1 MSTSGMGLTRNGYV
15 NTVGIR
21 HPSLHWPS
29 VQMVPCWPLR
39 PLTCTN
45 RVSRRQVATWRM
57 PSTSG
62 KCKSTKWNPNKR
74 SMPGFLLFKFA
85 SFPPRSGCVK
95 LLSLLFFT
103 HHHLLNSIQVLSISP
118 SHTLCTS
125 ALQLVSCFHPL
136 LFPPLLFSVF
146 VYPSH
151 CHIFA
156 RFHFYRELNQ
166 VVGTVVLDTT
176 IFQVYFVLLSFFNQ
190 NIHTTEQ
197 WRRWESSCIDLIP
210 LILNFRSFICL
221 IFLIIW
227 NCVDKKKYTRT
238 KG

>member
-1 MSTSGMGLTRNGYV
+1 MPLAGLTVMSTSGMDLTRNGYV
-15 NTVGIR
+15 NTAGIR

-136 LFPPLLFSVF
+136 LFPHSFSLSLSIQAIVIYLLVSISIENWIKLLE
-146 VYPSH
+146 PS
-151 CHIFA
+151 CLIQPSF
-156 RFHFYRELNQ
+156 RYILFCFHFSIKIFIQQSSGDDEKAR
-166 VVGTVVLDTT
+166 VL
-176 IFQVYFVLLSFFNQ
+176 IS
-190 NIHTTEQ
+190 
-197 WRRWESSCIDLIP
+197 
-210 LILNFRSFICL
+210 FRS
-221 IFLIIW
+221 
-227 NCVDKKKYTRT
+227 Y
-238 KG
+238 